1 VLEERPRPLVEL
13 APITA
18 ADAWLTVALETD
30 AGVMAELGGP
40 WSVEAAEATHARRL
54 RSVERDGTWWL
65 KIVATSTAAGAA
77 GATPAGVTPVGALVL
92 WDSEWAG
99 EPLSE
104 IGWMVLPE
112 HQGKGYASAGLRLIL
127 ERARADDR
135 WGDIHAF
142 PGVTN
147 EASNALCRKFGF
159 ELIGDGEADYAGR
172 RFRVNHWALRS
183 AESPAPP
190 PSPSPSG
197 YASIGSDSV

>member
-1 VLEERPRPLVEL
+1 MPDERPPANVEL

-30 AGVMAELGGP
+30 PRVMAELGGP
-40 WSVEAAEATHARRL
+40 WSAEEADATHARRL
-54 RSVERDGTWWL
+54 TGVERYGTWWL
-65 KIVATSTAAGAA
+65 KIVIVAEA
-77 GATPAGVTPVGALVL
+77 VPVGALVL

-127 ERARADDR
+127 ERARADGR

-147 EASNALCRKFGF
+147 EPSNALCRKFGF
-159 ELIGDGEADYAGR
+159 EHVGAGDADYAGR
-172 RFRVNHWALRS
+172 RFRVNHWVLHA
-183 AESPAPP
+183 
-190 PSPSPSG
+190 G
-197 YASIGSDSV
+197 